1 MAVKASNGI
10 TITDVTD
17 AYTVMLS
24 SEAVSVP
31 GNSAGAAVAGSM
43 TTNVYAFCGATQCA
57 VSMGA
62 VTKPTGVTNVT
73 SKADSSNAKT
83 LVVTVSY
90 DSTLTYA
97 NSPVE
102 VSIPLNVT
110 GVNGET
116 LGFTKKFSLSV
127 AKAGAT
133 GATGAAGK
141 TGATGAAGAT
151 GATGA
156 RGATGATG
164 AAGDNPYTMVIT
176 GENVIKNNSG
186 STTLTAHIYR
196 AGAEVT
202 TVPAGHKVCW
212 YTGSSTTAAKSVAA
226 GTALSGS
233 TGQYSVAAEAVNGT
247 LLVTAKLETA

>member
-17 AYTVMLS
+17 AYAVMLS

-43 TTNVYAFCGATQCA
+43 TTNAYAFCGATQCA
-57 VSMGA
+57 VSMGT
-62 VTKPTGVTNVT
+62 VTKPTGVTGVT
-73 SKADSSNAKT
+73 SKADTSNAKT
-83 LVVTVSY
+83 LVITVSY
-90 DSTLTYA
+90 DATLTYA

-116 LGFTKKFSLSV
+116 LSFTKKFSLSV

-141 TGATGAAGAT
+141 TGATGATGPAGKT
-151 GATGA
+151 
-156 RGATGATG
+156 GATGATG

-176 GENVIKNNSG
+176 GENVIKNNNG
-186 STTLTAHIYR
+186 STTLTAHLYR
-196 AGAEVT
+196 AGAEVAS
-202 TVPAGHKVCW
+202 VPSGHKVCW

-226 GTALSGS
+226 GTALNGS

>member
-17 AYTVMLS
+17 AYAVMLS

-116 LGFTKKFSLSV
+116 LSFTKKFSLSV

-141 TGATGAAGAT
+141 TGATGATGPAGKT
-151 GATGA
+151 
-156 RGATGATG
+156 GATGATG
-164 AAGDNPYTMVIT
+164 AAGDNPYSMVIT
-176 GENVIKNNSG
+176 GESVIKNNSG
-186 STTLTAHIYR
+186 STTLTAHLYR
-196 AGAEVT
+196 AGAEVAN
-202 TVPAGHKVCW
+202 VPTGCKVCW

-226 GTALSGS
+226 GTALNGS